1 MSLLKAT
8 SAVQNAPSPTPSNTS
23 MSNSAKRKRP
33 ADGAAVVYSQPA
45 DMGTGEHVYTR
56 FSYTVEWL
64 RGTNKWQT
72 FDEIMGYLNM
82 SPNNPQ
88 RPQLRTLLRS
98 DTAGNRVSWNSAND
112 TYRYKPKLDIRNPAQ
127 LKGFLQSQKSAAG
140 LSIKDLKDG
149 WATVADDIGP
159 MEAKKEVL
167 VKRAKDGA
175 AKTVWH
181 NDASLMLPM
190 DPAMANEWHKI
201 AIPANPDELR
211 GTLLN
216 IGLVAATTPRVLN
229 AGGPKTKK
237 KRAARKGGK
246 TTNVHMQH
254 ILKDFSGMRK

>member
-1 MSLLKAT
+1 
-8 SAVQNAPSPTPSNTS
+8 
-23 MSNSAKRKRP
+23 
-33 ADGAAVVYSQPA
+33 
-45 DMGTGEHVYTR
+45 
-56 FSYTVEWL
+56 
-64 RGTNKWQT
+64 
-72 FDEIMGYLNM
+72 
-82 SPNNPQ
+82 
-88 RPQLRTLLRS
+88 
-98 DTAGNRVSWNSAND
+98 
-112 TYRYKPKLDIRNPAQ
+112 
-127 LKGFLQSQKSAAG
+127 
-140 LSIKDLKDG
+140 
-149 WATVADDIGP
+149 
-159 MEAKKEVL
+159 VL